1 MIQCSD
7 SSDREPDPVTLSVI
21 APCYNEEANI
31 DLLVE
36 RTLAVFGALDIQA
49 ELVLIDDGSVDRTWA
64 RVSACAEGEPRVR
77 GLQHSTN
84 GGIEAAWNTGL
95 TAARGRLICLM
106 DADLQNRPEDIP
118 SLLRAYAHGATDV
131 VQGVR
136 HASSLLTRHKVFT
149 RGLNRLLNRAFGTSL
164 RDNKSGFI
172 LCHRDILHTVL
183 EHRFSY
189 KYFQSF
195 LGVAACTRGYTIREV
210 DTVFDARHAG
220 SSFLSRIPILVS
232 IRICWELLKFR
243 FEACLMTKAAFRQPR
258 PTWSQPAFLS
268 KSLSAKP

>member
-1 MIQCSD
+1 MMQCSD
-7 SSDREPDPVTLSVI
+7 SSDREPEHVTLSVI
-21 APCYNEEANI
+21 APCYNEEPNI

-36 RTLAVFGALDIQA
+36 RTLAVFSALDIRA

-64 RVSACAEGEPRVR
+64 RVCARTEADPRVR

-84 GGIEAAWNTGL
+84 GGIEAAWHTGL
-95 TAARGRLICLM
+95 TAARGRLICLI

-118 SLLRAYAHGATDV
+118 HLLRAYVHGPADV

-136 HASSLLTRHKVFT
+136 HASSLVTRHRLFT

-172 LCHRDILHTVL
+172 LCHREVLRTVL
-183 EHRFSY
+183 EHRFYY

-195 LGVAACTRGYTIREV
+195 LGVAVCTRGYTIAEV

-220 SSFLSRIPILVS
+220 SSFLSRFPILAS

-243 FEACLMTKAAFRQPR
+243 LETCLMTKTVPRPQR
-258 PTWSQPAFLS
+258 PTWLQPDFLS
-268 KSLSAKP
+268 TTLPAKP

>member
-7 SSDREPDPVTLSVI
+7 SSDREADDVTLSVI
-21 APCYNEEANI
+21 APCYNEEPNI

-36 RTLAVFGALDIQA
+36 RTLAVFATLDIEA

-64 RVSACAEGEPRVR
+64 RVRARTEADPRVR

-84 GGIEAAWNTGL
+84 GGIESAWNTGL
-95 TAARGRLICLM
+95 TAARGHLICLM

-118 SLLRAYAHGATDV
+118 RLLRAYVHGAADV

-136 HASSLLTRHKVFT
+136 HASSMLTRHRLFT

-172 LCHRDILHTVL
+172 LCHREVLRTVL
-183 EHRFSY
+183 EHRFYY

-195 LGVAACTRGYTIREV
+195 LGVAVCSRGYTLGEV

-220 SSFLSRIPILVS
+220 SSFLSRIPVLAS

-243 FEACLMTKAAFRQPR
+243 FETCLMRKTAPHQPR
-258 PTWSQPAFLS
+258 PTWLRTDFLS
-268 KSLSAKP
+268 TTLLAKP